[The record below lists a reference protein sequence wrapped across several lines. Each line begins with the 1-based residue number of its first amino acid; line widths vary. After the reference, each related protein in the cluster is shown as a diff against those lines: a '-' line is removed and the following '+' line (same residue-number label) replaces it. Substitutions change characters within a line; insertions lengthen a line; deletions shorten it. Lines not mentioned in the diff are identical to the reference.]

1 MEANHLIYPMA
12 ALITLTFAVFLTLP
26 FLRFVAVRSKK
37 VSGKFYRLMQGATEP
52 DLPAAFSQN
61 YKNLLKT
68 PVLFYAV
75 CLLLI
80 VLNRIDQFF
89 IVLAWVYVG
98 SRVIH
103 TLVHVS
109 YNHVLHRL
117 TIFSASCAVLGIMWA
132 RLVINLG

>member
-1 MEANHLIYPMA
+1 MEANNLIYPMA
-12 ALITLTFAVFLTLP
+12 SLVTLTFAVLLTLP

-52 DLPAAFSQN
+52 DLLMAFSKN
-61 YKNLLKT
+61 YNNLLQM

-89 IVLAWVYVG
+89 IVLAWAYVG
-98 SRVIH
+98 LRVIH
-103 TLVHVS
+103 TLVHIT

-117 TIFSASCAVLGIMWA
+117 AIFSASCVILGIMWV
-132 RLVINLG
+132 RLVINPS